1 MAGYLVFSLLV
12 DFQGK
17 VHIVGH
23 LHTVGIKLYYA
34 KKKKKSIGAPDIMVA
49 SSSRNNCMLPAL
61 LNNV

>member
-34 KKKKKSIGAPDIMVA
+34 KKKKINWST
-49 SSSRNNCMLPAL
+49 
-61 LNNV
+61 